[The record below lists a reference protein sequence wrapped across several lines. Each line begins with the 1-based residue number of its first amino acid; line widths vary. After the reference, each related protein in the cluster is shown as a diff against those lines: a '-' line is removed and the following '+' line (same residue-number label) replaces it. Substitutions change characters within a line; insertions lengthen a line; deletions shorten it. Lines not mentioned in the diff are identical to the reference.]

1 MFTLDQVSRRYGQAI
16 ALDQVSLSFASGVIT
31 ALIGPSGAGKSTVLR
46 MLVGLEWP
54 DSGSVAFDGA
64 PLRRDAN

>member
-1 MFTLDQVSRRYGQAI
+1 MFTLDQVSRLYGQAI
-16 ALDQVSLSFASGVIT
+16 ALDQVSLLFASGVTT

-54 DSGSVAFDGA
+54 DSGSALVT
-64 PLRRDAN
+64 